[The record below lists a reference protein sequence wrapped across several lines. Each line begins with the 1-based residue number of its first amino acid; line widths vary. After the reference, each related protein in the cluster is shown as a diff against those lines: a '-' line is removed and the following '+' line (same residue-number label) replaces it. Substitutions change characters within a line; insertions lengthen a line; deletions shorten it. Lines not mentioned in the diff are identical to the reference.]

1 MLPDVSD
8 AAVRNIFDRI
18 NRNARKLMP
27 QEMRHAKYDG
37 WFIATA
43 EAEAEKQEW
52 KDLGVSTAAR
62 IKRMADVQFVS
73 ELFLLLIHQQIEG
86 FDQDS
91 LDDIYAEYEDISDQ
105 STFVEDDFL
114 QKLNA
119 LKRIFAMLWS
129 SIQSCEIL
137 PRFKAISIR
146 SGLILPSSK
155 TGCFRRRNLRQS
167 TPRF

>member
-52 KDLGVSTAAR
+52 KDFGVSTAAR

-91 LDDIYAEYEDISDQ
+91 LDDIYAEYEDITDEDPGTSYYEQRYRQRVLHNLQRRAQ
-105 STFVEDDFL
+105 SL
-114 QKLNA
+114 
-119 LKRIFAMLWS
+119 
-129 SIQSCEIL
+129 
-137 PRFKAISIR
+137 
-146 SGLILPSSK
+146 GLTLVAK
-155 TGCFRRRNLRQS
+155 TATTEAVS
-167 TPRF
+167 